1 MRKLVAYTVRIML
14 VAERL
19 TKRDY
24 GKELFLLTFYVLSM
38 YISAI
43 FGSIIFLTVRLGYFD
58 PIYAR
63 TKIAPFAISI
73 MLLTPIIVILYFRR
87 KVNVEQ
93 IRERTNRMDFAEL
106 KRERT
111 KGVVFVMIS
120 SSSILIALTILYTL
134 TVLNLI

>member
-1 MRKLVAYTVRIML
+1 MRKLVVYTVKIML

-24 GKELFLLTFYVLSM
+24 SKELFLLTFYVLSM
-38 YISAI
+38 YLSAI
-43 FGSIIFLTVRLGYFD
+43 FGSIIFLTVRLGYFT
-58 PIYAR
+58 PVFAR
-63 TKIAPFAISI
+63 AKIAPFAISV

-87 KVNVEQ
+87 RVNVEQ
-93 IRERTNRMDFAEL
+93 IKETTSRMNLAEL

-111 KGVVFVMIS
+111 NGVVFVMLS
-120 SSSILIALTILYTL
+120 SCSILIALTILYTL